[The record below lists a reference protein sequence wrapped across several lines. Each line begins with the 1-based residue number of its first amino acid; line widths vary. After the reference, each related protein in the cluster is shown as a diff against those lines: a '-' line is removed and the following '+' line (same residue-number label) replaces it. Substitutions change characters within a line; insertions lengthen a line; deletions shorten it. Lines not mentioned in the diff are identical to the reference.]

1 VWIDDPVWMGD
12 RTPAAQVVSDNHYWT
27 KTLADGSERYACQ
40 ATGVAITYIT
50 DPRGTRVELV
60 QRAPDRLGDAEKHV
74 HEFGG
79 IAERLAAALARTP
92 DSEGAT
98 GRGAGA
104 RSPQRELA
112 QLKSPS

>member
-40 ATGVAITYIT
+40 ATGVAIRYIT

-92 DSEGAT
+92 ERRENVKVRKR
-98 GRGAGA
+98 GR
-104 RSPQRELA
+104 R
-112 QLKSPS
+112 